1 MKIKDKVFVP
11 IWVGFAAISTEHI
24 LWRIYDY
31 FTAIILRKYQ
41 NALSL

>member
-1 MKIKDKVFVP
+1 MKIKDNVFVP

-24 LWRIYDY
+24 LRRIYDY

-41 NALSL
+41 KTLLL